1 MPTRIIVADPS
12 PSVQKVA
19 QSVFPE
25 PEYRIYPFEDG
36 PSLLDAVGTIRPDAV
51 LVSLALAAPGG
62 GEIARAL
69 RSREGCQGLP
79 VIGLRGTFEP
89 ADLERIQEG
98 DYDRVFRKP
107 FDSERMAASV
117 RELIARKT
125 GPSTMPEE
133 PVWTEPGGAE
143 EAAVPE
149 TRETIPGA
157 AGQNPGSGPPGV
169 PDPGLLEWVRGEIIG
184 LEREIEKR
192 VRAGLLAELRDWMS
206 RKDRGAGPGE

>member
-1 MPTRIIVADPS
+1 
-12 PSVQKVA
+12 VQKVA

-25 PEYRIYPFEDG
+25 PEYRVYPFEDG
-36 PSLLDAVGTIRPDAV
+36 PSLLDALETVRPDAV

-107 FDSERMAASV
+107 FDSERLAASV
-117 RELIARKT
+117 REFIARKT

-133 PVWTEPGGAE
+133 PVWPAPGGTG
-143 EAAVPE
+143 EAGVPE
-149 TRETIPGA
+149 PQETTPGA
-157 AGQNPGSGPPGV
+157 AGEVPASGPPGV
-169 PDPGLLEWVRGEIIG
+169 PDPGLLEWIRREIIN

-192 VRAGLLAELRDWMS
+192 VRAGLLAELREWMS